1 MEMAKHSMK
10 RLVCNSC
17 KHTNKHLLCFVTM
30 IQRLNLYYLRF
41 RFYAKLGEERGIIS
55 EVDIQL
61 CESVSIATVKSTQG
75 RI

>member
-17 KHTNKHLLCFVTM
+17 KPTNKHLLCFVIM
-30 IQRLNLYYLRF
+30 IQRLNFYYLLF

-55 EVDIQL
+55 EVDI
-61 CESVSIATVKSTQG
+61 
-75 RI
+75 